1 MTKVK
6 IRTKPLSKGRHTLY
20 LDYYPPIPNPETGK
34 PTRREFLKLFTYDR
48 PKTEFD
54 RSHNKETRMLAE
66 AIKAQ
71 RQLDIQK
78 EDYGFLSDT
87 KKNTDFV
94 QYFRELAAKRKGANS
109 DNWQSALKY
118 LERFT
123 GGSILMGKLDRNFC
137 SGFREHLLT
146 KPSMRSD
153 HRVLARNSAISY
165 YNKFKAALKQA
176 YKDEFIDSNLS
187 DFAETIKPQETQREY
202 LTYEEL
208 QKVATQ
214 ECFNPVIKKA
224 ALFSA
229 LTGLRFSDIEKLTWG
244 EIELSDKEGHQIRF
258 RQQKTGGVEVLP
270 VSSDTINLLGQPG
283 SSDEK
288 VIKGLK
294 YSAYNNLHLKQWV
307 MRAGITKDITFHSFR
322 HTFATLQLSL
332 GTDIYTV
339 SKLLGHRE
347 LKTTQEYVKIIDKKK
362 REAADRIKLDIE

>member
-6 IRTKPLSKGRHTLY
+6 IRIKSISKGRHSLY
-20 LDYYPPIPNPETGK
+20 LDYYPPILHPDTGK
-34 PTRREFLKLFTYDR
+34 PTRREFLKLFTYDK

-54 RSHNKETRMLAE
+54 RQHNKETKLLAE
-66 AIKAQ
+66 AIRAQ

-87 KKNTDFV
+87 KKNTDFL
-94 QYFRELAAKRKGANS
+94 QYFKELAAKRKGTNS

-123 GGSILMGKLDRNFC
+123 NGSIRMGKLDRIFC
-137 SGFREHLLT
+137 NEFRNHLLT
-146 KPSMRSD
+146 QPSMRSD
-153 HRVLARNSAISY
+153 QRILARNSAISY

-176 YKDEFIDSNLS
+176 YKDGLIETNLS
-187 DFAETIKPQETQREY
+187 DFCETIKVQETHREY

-208 QKVATQ
+208 QKVAKE

-229 LTGLRFSDIEKLTWG
+229 LTGLRFSDIQRLTW
-244 EIELSDKEGHQIRF
+244 EQVELIDSDQYQIRF
-258 RQQKTGGVEVLP
+258 RQHKTGGAEVHP
-270 VSSDTINLLGQPG
+270 ISKDAVNLLGARG
-283 SSDEK
+283 DTKAK
-288 VIKGLK
+288 VFGGLK

-307 MRAGITKDITFHSFR
+307 MKAGITKDITFHSFR
-322 HTFATLQLSL
+322 HTYATLQLSL

-339 SKLLGHRE
+339 SKMLGHRE
-347 LKTTQEYVKIIDKKK
+347 LKTTQVYVKIIDKNK
-362 REAADRIKLDIE
+362 REAADRIKLDV